1 MNLVSKIFGLTFKI
15 GREFRSSLIEAEK
28 IFLYYKN
35 VALIIGSYDD
45 LIVSIFLRSFY
56 SLNCVFFS
64 LKSM

>member
-1 MNLVSKIFGLTFKI
+1 MNSVSKIFGFIFEI

-35 VALIIGSYDD
+35 IALIIGSYDD

-56 SLNCVFFS
+56 STMFFS